1 MDRVVSVNLKNQ
13 HHGTKLYE
21 TFDGHHYILH
31 QYLMSTTIE
40 WTEATWNPVTGCS
53 KISPG
58 CKNCYAERMS
68 YRIRAMGLHKYR
80 NGFDVTLHPSTLQD
94 PMKWRKPRMVF
105 VNSMSDLFH
114 EDVDDAFI
122 WQVFDTM
129 NEANHHTYQILTKRP
144 ERVLALDPYLLWSSN
159 IWMGVSIEN
168 ATYSH
173 RIDTLLETTAC
184 TKFLSCEPL
193 LGSVVPLDLDG
204 IDWVIVGGESGPG
217 ARGID
222 KQWVREIRDQCIQT
236 DMPFFFK
243 QWGGTMK
250 KRNGRILDGRTWDEF
265 PSKPTKQSAYV
276 PLPRS

>member
-1 MDRVVSVNLKNQ
+1 
-13 HHGTKLYE
+13 
-21 TFDGHHYILH
+21 
-31 QYLMSTTIE
+31 
-40 WTEATWNPVTGCS
+40 
-53 KISPG
+53 
-58 CKNCYAERMS
+58 MS

-222 KQWVREIRDQCIQT
+222 KQWVRAIRDQCIQT
-236 DMPFFFK
+236 DVPFFFK

-276 PLPRS
+276 PLQRS